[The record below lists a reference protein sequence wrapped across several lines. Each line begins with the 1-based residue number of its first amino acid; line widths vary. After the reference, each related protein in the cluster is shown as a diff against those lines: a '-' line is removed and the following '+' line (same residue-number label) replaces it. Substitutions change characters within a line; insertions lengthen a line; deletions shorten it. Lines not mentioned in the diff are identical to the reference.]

1 MWLVQP
7 RSRRVLPLFSQLL
20 SHFSLLLEADIQLSH
35 WKHLSM
41 FETNLVLES
50 SFSTEH
56 FMKSKHRSRIFDENS
71 KSRLRYTI
79 NGKYTLDFKDLV

>member
-50 SFSTEH
+50 SFSTVQ
-56 FMKSKHRSRIFDENS
+56 FMKSKHRSRIFDENL
-71 KSRLRYTI
+71 KPRMRYTI
-79 NGKYTLDFKDLV
+79 NGKYILDFKDLV